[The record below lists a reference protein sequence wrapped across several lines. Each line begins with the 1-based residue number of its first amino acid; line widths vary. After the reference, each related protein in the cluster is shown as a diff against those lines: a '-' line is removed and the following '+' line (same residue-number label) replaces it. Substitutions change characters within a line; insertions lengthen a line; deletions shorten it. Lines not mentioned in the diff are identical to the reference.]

1 MINVFLIEILA
12 FFLILDLSRNKS
24 NEPFQFEQKNTNL
37 YKGICAFIILL
48 HHITQCVNA
57 SVFIYFGYL
66 CVGGFFWVS
75 GYGMTCSWLKRRDK
89 YAKTV
94 CLKKIPQILA
104 MCIITIIYM
113 SLYYTLWGEYIN
125 INDLIGIFHGNR
137 LLNWYFPAII
147 IVYLLYASA
156 IKIAKGDSKK
166 LVCSTMILITLFEI
180 VLGFLYLKEYI
191 GIHWLVS
198 LYAFPVGVW
207 FALLKNKN
215 EIIKFLINYR
225 VLIVMMFI
233 FLFWLINY
241 SEIESRMRVF
251 IYLSGEI
258 FLTLIFSFIIYIYS
272 LLFSSRRFFRWLGKN
287 SAEMILTQSLVL
299 HLWKNSILSIPNNV
313 LYVILCLITQIILMR
328 VTIPLY
334 DRVRGIVNCHL
345 LPMSKYK

>member
-1 MINVFLIEILA
+1 MINGFLIEILA
-12 FFLILDLSRNKS
+12 FFLIVDLSRNKL
-24 NEPFQFEQKNTNL
+24 NESFQFEQENTNL

-75 GYGMTCSWLKRRDK
+75 GYGMTCSWLKRRDE

-215 EIIKFLINYR
+215 EITKFLINYR
-225 VLIVMMFI
+225 VLIVMM
-233 FLFWLINY
+233 
-241 SEIESRMRVF
+241 F

-299 HLWKNSILSIPNNV
+299 HLWKNSILSISNNV